1 MVKLAGT
8 DKHRRVKANFRA
20 LIISEIELLW
30 CKGMIA
36 IAPIQSLPSGS
47 VATIPMGWADYE
59 QLAASRGDRSTPR
72 LKYADGYLSLKMPTF
87 EHGQLDA
94 IVADLIV
101 AILNRQLR
109 DYVRT
114 TPVTLQIPEQA
125 GIEPDHCFWLS
136 NWAAVSG
143 KRRIDLATDPP
154 PDIAV
159 EIDVTNFTNI
169 ADYERFKI
177 PEVWLIRGDI
187 LAIFDLTPGGYAQT
201 ESSQFFPNTDIP
213 KLFQQVMAAIAEGAS
228 PPRAI
233 RSLVI

>member
-1 MVKLAGT
+1 
-8 DKHRRVKANFRA
+8 
-20 LIISEIELLW
+20 
-30 CKGMIA
+30 MIA
-36 IAPIQSLPSGS
+36 IAPIQSLPDGS
-47 VATIPMGWADYE
+47 VATIPMGWADYQ
-59 QLAASRGDRSTPR
+59 QLAASRGDRSIPR
-72 LKYADGYLSLKMPTF
+72 FKYADGYLTLKRPTF

-101 AILNRQLR
+101 ALLNQQLR

-143 KRRIDLATDPP
+143 KSRIDLATDPP

-159 EIDVTNFTNI
+159 EVDVTNFTNI

-177 PEVWLIRGDI
+177 PEVWLIRGDV
-187 LAIFDLTPGGYAQT
+187 LAIFGLTSGGYAQT
-201 ESSQFFPNTDIP
+201 ESSQFFADAAIS
-213 KLFQQVMAAIAEGAS
+213 KLYQQVMAAIAEGAS

-233 RSLVI
+233 RSIL